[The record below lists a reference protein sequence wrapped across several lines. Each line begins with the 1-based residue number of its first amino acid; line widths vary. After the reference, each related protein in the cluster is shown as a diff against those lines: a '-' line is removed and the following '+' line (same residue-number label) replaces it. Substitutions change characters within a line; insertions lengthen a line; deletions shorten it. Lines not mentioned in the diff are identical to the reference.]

1 MTALGLAV
9 AVPAVLGYNL
19 LVRNNRVIIA
29 SFHAFA
35 EDLLAYLTTGAR
47 VPSSMD
53 HHRAHRPQ
61 EGGVT
66 RPGDDHGIQR
76 TRCRRRRTQFG
87 PMAEINMIPLVDVM
101 LVLLIIFMITAPL
114 LAHKI
119 KIDLPQA
126 STVLLEEKPDTIVIS
141 LMADGK
147 MFLND
152 VAIERT
158 AMIERLAV
166 EAQRKPQPELHL
178 HVDRT
183 LQFQALATVMADAQ
197 NAGMVKV
204 GIATDPIKGAE
215 GRGQ

>member
-1 MTALGLAV
+1 MAFSGLG
-9 AVPAVLGYNL
+9 G
-19 LVRNNRVIIA
+19 
-29 SFHAFA
+29 
-35 EDLLAYLTTGAR
+35 GG
-47 VPSSMD
+47 
-53 HHRAHRPQ
+53 
-61 EGGVT
+61 GGV
-66 RPGDDHGIQR
+66 PHSA
-76 TRCRRRRTQFG
+76 

-141 LMADGK
+141 LMADGR

-152 VAIERT
+152 VPIDRT
-158 AMIERLAV
+158 KMIERLAD

-204 GIATDPIKGAE
+204 GIATDPIKGPEA
-215 GRGQ
+215 RNP

>member
-1 MTALGLAV
+1 MAFSGLG
-9 AVPAVLGYNL
+9 G
-19 LVRNNRVIIA
+19 
-29 SFHAFA
+29 
-35 EDLLAYLTTGAR
+35 
-47 VPSSMD
+47 
-53 HHRAHRPQ
+53 
-61 EGGVT
+61 GGV
-66 RPGDDHGIQR
+66 PHSA
-76 TRCRRRRTQFG
+76 

-141 LMADGK
+141 LMADGR

-152 VAIERT
+152 VPIDRT
-158 AMIERLAV
+158 KMIERFAD

-204 GIATDPIKGAE
+204 GIATDPIKGPEA
-215 GRGQ
+215 RNP

>member
-1 MTALGLAV
+1 MAFSGLG
-9 AVPAVLGYNL
+9 
-19 LVRNNRVIIA
+19 
-29 SFHAFA
+29 
-35 EDLLAYLTTGAR
+35 
-47 VPSSMD
+47 
-53 HHRAHRPQ
+53 
-61 EGGVT
+61 GGGT
-66 RPGDDHGIQR
+66 PHSA
-76 TRCRRRRTQFG
+76 

-141 LMADGK
+141 LMADGQ

-152 VAIERT
+152 VPIDRN
-158 AMIERLAV
+158 AMLERLSA

-204 GIATDPIKGAE
+204 GIATDPIKGRE
-215 GRGQ
+215 ER

>member
-1 MTALGLAV
+1 
-9 AVPAVLGYNL
+9 
-19 LVRNNRVIIA
+19 
-29 SFHAFA
+29 
-35 EDLLAYLTTGAR
+35 
-47 VPSSMD
+47 
-53 HHRAHRPQ
+53 
-61 EGGVT
+61 
-66 RPGDDHGIQR
+66 
-76 TRCRRRRTQFG
+76 
-87 PMAEINMIPLVDVM
+87 MAEINMIPLVDVM

-141 LMADGK
+141 LMADGR

-152 VAIERT
+152 VPIDRA
-158 AMIERLAV
+158 AMIQRLAD

-204 GIATDPIKGAE
+204 GIATDPIKGTEA
-215 GRGQ
+215 RNP

>member
-1 MTALGLAV
+1 
-9 AVPAVLGYNL
+9 
-19 LVRNNRVIIA
+19 
-29 SFHAFA
+29 
-35 EDLLAYLTTGAR
+35 
-47 VPSSMD
+47 
-53 HHRAHRPQ
+53 
-61 EGGVT
+61 
-66 RPGDDHGIQR
+66 
-76 TRCRRRRTQFG
+76 
-87 PMAEINMIPLVDVM
+87 MAEINMIPLVDVM

-141 LMADGK
+141 LMADGQ

-152 VAIERT
+152 VSIDRA
-158 AMIERLAV
+158 AMVARLAD

-204 GIATDPIKGAE
+204 GIATDPIKGRE
-215 GRGQ
+215 ER

>member
-1 MTALGLAV
+1 MAFSGLG
-9 AVPAVLGYNL
+9 G
-19 LVRNNRVIIA
+19 
-29 SFHAFA
+29 
-35 EDLLAYLTTGAR
+35 GG
-47 VPSSMD
+47 
-53 HHRAHRPQ
+53 
-61 EGGVT
+61 GGV
-66 RPGDDHGIQR
+66 PHSA
-76 TRCRRRRTQFG
+76 

-141 LMADGK
+141 LMADGR

-152 VAIERT
+152 VAIDR
-158 AMIERLAV
+158 AGMVERLAD

-204 GIATDPIKGAE
+204 GIATDPIKGADS
-215 GRGQ
+215 RGQ

>member
-1 MTALGLAV
+1 MAFSGLGA
-9 AVPAVLGYNL
+9 GG
-19 LVRNNRVIIA
+19 
-29 SFHAFA
+29 S
-35 EDLLAYLTTGAR
+35 GA
-47 VPSSMD
+47 PHS
-53 HHRAHRPQ
+53 A
-61 EGGVT
+61 
-66 RPGDDHGIQR
+66 
-76 TRCRRRRTQFG
+76 

-114 LAHKI
+114 IAHKI

-152 VAIERT
+152 VPTERT
-158 AMIERLAV
+158 EMLKRLST

-183 LQFQALATVMADAQ
+183 TQFQVLATIMADAQ

-204 GIATDPIKGAE
+204 GIATDPIRAAE
-215 GRGQ
+215 GN